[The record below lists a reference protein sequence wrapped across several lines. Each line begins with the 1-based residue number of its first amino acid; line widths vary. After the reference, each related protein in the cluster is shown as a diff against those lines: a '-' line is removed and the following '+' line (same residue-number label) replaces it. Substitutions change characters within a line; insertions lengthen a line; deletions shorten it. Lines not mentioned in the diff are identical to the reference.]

1 MNKEGQNFNKAETQ
15 RLNIADVMRSVSDVI
30 KEGSIV
36 WVKSSNQQIHCGRVD
51 KIYPETNEAMV
62 FNFDAWTHWQVSY
75 DNIVRV
81 GVKHFNGD
89 GYNDWMSRLP

>member
-1 MNKEGQNFNKAETQ
+1 MNIEKTQSEAESQ
-15 RLNIADVMRSVSDVI
+15 PSYLGVAMLSVSDVI

-51 KIYPETNEAMV
+51 KLYPETNEAMV

-81 GVKHFNGD
+81 GLKHFNGD
-89 GYNDWMSRLP
+89 CYNEWMSKLP

>member
-1 MNKEGQNFNKAETQ
+1 MNTEKTQSEAESQ
-15 RLNIADVMRSVSDVI
+15 PSCLGAVMRSVSDVI

-36 WVKSSNQQIHCGRVD
+36 WLKSSNQQIHCGRVD
-51 KIYPETNEAMV
+51 KLYPETNEAMV

-81 GVKHFNGD
+81 GVRHFNGD
-89 GYNDWMSRLP
+89 GYNEWMSRLP

>member
-1 MNKEGQNFNKAETQ
+1 MKQ
-15 RLNIADVMRSVSDVI
+15 LNLKVESQPSCLDAVMSSISDII

-36 WVKSSNQQIHCGRVD
+36 WVKSSNQQIQCGRVD
-51 KIYPETNEAMV
+51 KLYPETNEAMV
-62 FNFDAWTHWQVSY
+62 FNFDAWTHWLVSY

>member
-1 MNKEGQNFNKAETQ
+1 MKIEEQNFSEAESPQ
-15 RLNIADVMRSVSDVI
+15 LNIGAVMRSVSDVI
-30 KEGSIV
+30 KDGNIV

-51 KIYPETNEAMV
+51 KLYPETNEALV

-81 GVKHFNGD
+81 GVNNFNGD
-89 GYNDWMSRLP
+89 VYNDWMSRLP

>member
-1 MNKEGQNFNKAETQ
+1 MNIEKTQSEAESQ
-15 RLNIADVMRSVSDVI
+15 PSCLAAVMRSVSDVI

-36 WVKSSNQQIHCGRVD
+36 WLKSSNQQIHCGRVD
-51 KIYPETNEAMV
+51 KLYTETNEALV

-75 DNIVRV
+75 DNILRV

>member
-1 MNKEGQNFNKAETQ
+1 MKKRKTEENSLENESQPSYLDA
-15 RLNIADVMRSVSDVI
+15 IMDSVSDII

-51 KIYPETNEAMV
+51 KLYPETNEAMV

-81 GVKHFNGD
+81 GVKYF
-89 GYNDWMSRLP
+89 M

>member
-1 MNKEGQNFNKAETQ
+1 MSTENDYEKEETKALSQ
-15 RLNIADVMRSVSDVI
+15 IAVMRSVSDVI
-30 KEGSIV
+30 KEGSII

-51 KIYPETNEAMV
+51 KLYPETNEAMV

-89 GYNDWMSRLP
+89 GYNDWMSRLS